1 MLELLVLVSGLVAL
15 YRFSKAT
22 RAVAEG
28 AEVKTQVWAES
39 VIADSTIERAQTY
52 KDWQERS
59 KDLPIISHER
69 FMQEMRGQ

>member
-28 AEVKTQVWAES
+28 AEVKTQVWAEG
-39 VIADSTIERAQTY
+39 VIAESTIERAQAY
-52 KDWQERS
+52 KDWKTKAEG
-59 KDLPIISHER
+59 LEIVSHEK
-69 FMQEMRGQ
+69 FMSEMRGE

>member
-1 MLELLVLVSGLVAL
+1 MIELLVLVSGLVAL

-28 AEVKTQVWAES
+28 AEVKTQVWAET
-39 VIADSTIERAQTY
+39 VIADSTIERANTY
-52 KDWQERS
+52 KDWRERS
-59 KDLPIISHER
+59 KDLEIVSHEK